1 MVKSGMEATL
11 NKKME
16 KNIKYLILL
25 LVTTLSLTFASC
37 SGDDEPDSP
46 DDISTAGQ
54 LNTVTAKLV
63 VDSHGVKEYEH
74 VTVDVGCVIYV
85 FLSSTTL
92 ENRFLEI
99 DGGRIV
105 YAGDFNQLSSID
117 TAPLNIDEY
126 RSDYGIW
133 HNGGCYIIRSDTGT
147 YIRLKAEMNSDESAV
162 TFKFQTY
169 KPTNI

>member
-1 MVKSGMEATL
+1 M
-11 NKKME
+11 
-16 KNIKYLILL
+16 LL

-46 DDISTAGQ
+46 DDISTTGQ

-63 VDSHGVKEYEH
+63 DINIDGHKECEN

-85 FLSSTTL
+85 CFSYWPSGGKLY
-92 ENRFLEI
+92 I

-117 TAPLNIDEY
+117 TAPLNINDY
-126 RSDYGIW
+126 RPDYATW
-133 HNGGCYIIRSDTGT
+133 YNGGCYIIRSDTGT

>member
-11 NKKME
+11 NKKMG
-16 KNIKYLILL
+16 KNIKYLMLL

-54 LNTVTAKLV
+54 LNTVTAKLKYKD
-63 VDSHGVKEYEH
+63 VDVKESEH

-85 FLSSTTL
+85 YSYKSSTSWIH
-92 ENRFLEI
+92 I
-99 DGGRIV
+99 DGGRII

-117 TAPLNIDEY
+117 TAPLNIK
-126 RSDYGIW
+126 DYSFSEKW

-162 TFKFQTY
+162 TFKFQAY